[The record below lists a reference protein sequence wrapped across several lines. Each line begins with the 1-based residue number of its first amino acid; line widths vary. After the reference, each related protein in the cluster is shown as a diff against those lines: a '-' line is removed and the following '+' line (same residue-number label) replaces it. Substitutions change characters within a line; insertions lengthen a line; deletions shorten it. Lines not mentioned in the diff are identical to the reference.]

1 MDFSLLAKAFSTVM
15 LNPMNFLFVLIGI
28 TAGIIVGA
36 LPGLTATMG
45 CALLIPFTFGLPPIQ
60 GLLMLI
66 GIFCGG
72 IYGGSISGILIRT
85 PGTPAAAAT
94 LLDGYPLSQKGQGG
108 KAIGM
113 ATVASFIGGTTG
125 ALVMTFLSPQ
135 IAKIGTRFGP
145 PEFCA
150 LAVFGLGMIITI
162 SGRSLLKGVISALF
176 GLMITVIG
184 FDPLSGVPRFTF
196 GSEDLL
202 GGVTFI
208 PALIG
213 LFGYAQVFRNI
224 EKMQITA
231 HVKSRVKNILPKW
244 GEIRSTLKTSLKSAL
259 IGTFIGSVPGTGCD
273 VAAFIAYGEAKR
285 SSKHPELFGTGLLE
299 GVAAPEAANNGATG
313 GAMIPMLTL
322 GIPGDAV
329 TAVLLGALTIHG
341 LQPGPLLFR
350 DHLDV
355 IYPIFAGM
363 IMAQFVLLVVG
374 LSGARVFARLINIDR
389 KILVPVIFFLC
400 VVGSYSMQFS
410 FFDVGLSLVIGII
423 AYFMEYYDYPV
434 SPILLALILGPMAE
448 QNLRRSLIISHG
460 DPTIFFT
467 RPISAAFIILAI
479 VVIITSYFRI
489 KKATERI
496 SQAQKEQL
504 AGQPMANENG

>member
-1 MDFSLLAKAFSTVM
+1 MDFQLLIEAFATVM
-15 LNPMNFLFVLIGI
+15 LNPQNFLFVFTGV

-72 IYGGSISGILIRT
+72 IYGGSISAILIRT
-85 PGTPAAAAT
+85 PGTPSAAAT
-94 LLDGYPLSQKGQGG
+94 LLEGYPLSQKGQAG

-113 ATVASFIGGTTG
+113 ATVASFVGGTTG
-125 ALVMTFLSPQ
+125 ALVMSLLSPQ
-135 IAKIGTRFGP
+135 IAKFGLKFGP
-145 PEFCA
+145 PEFTA
-150 LAVFGLGMIITI
+150 LAFFGLGMIITI
-162 SGRSLLKGVISALF
+162 SGRSLLKGIISALF
-176 GLMITVIG
+176 GLMLTIIG

-196 GSEDLL
+196 GSRELL

-224 EKMQITA
+224 EKMQILP
-231 HVKSRVKNILPKW
+231 HVKSKVEKVLPSMSEIL
-244 GEIRSTLKTSLKSAL
+244 GSLKTMIKSAL
-259 IGTFIGSVPGTGCD
+259 MGTFIGSIPGTGCD
-273 VAAFIAYGEAKR
+273 VAAFIAYGECKR
-285 SSKHPELFGTGLLE
+285 SSKNPQDFGTGVLE
-299 GVAAPEAANNGATG
+299 GVAAPEAANNAATG

-322 GIPGDAV
+322 GVPGDAV

-363 IMAQFVLLVVG
+363 IMAQAVLLVVG
-374 LSGARVFARLINIDR
+374 LSGARLFARLINIDR
-389 KILVPVIFFLC
+389 KVLTPVIFFLC
-400 VVGSYSMQFS
+400 VVGSYAMRFS
-410 FFDVGLSLVIGII
+410 FWDVGLSLIIGVI
-423 AYFMEYYDYPV
+423 AYFMEYYDYSV

-460 DPTIFFT
+460 DPSIFFT
-467 RPISAAFIILAI
+467 RPISAAFIVLAI
-479 VVIITSYFRI
+479 VVIISSYYRI
-489 KKATERI
+489 KRAQERMSQLTE
-496 SQAQKEQL
+496 ECEL
-504 AGQPMANENG
+504 PNQPE

>member
-1 MDFSLLAKAFSTVM
+1 MDFGLLYHAFATVM
-15 LNPMNFLFVLIGI
+15 LNPINFFFVFIGI

-45 CALLIPFTFGLPPIQ
+45 CALLIPFTFGLPPVQ
-60 GLLMLI
+60 GLLMLM

-85 PGTPAAAAT
+85 PGTPSAAAT
-94 LLDGYPLSQKGQGG
+94 LLDGYPLSQKGMGG

-113 ATVASFIGGTTG
+113 STVASFCGGTIG
-125 ALVMTFLSPQ
+125 AVVMTFLSPE
-135 IAKIGTRFGP
+135 IAKIGLRFGP
-145 PEFCA
+145 CEFFA
-150 LAVFGLGMIITI
+150 LAIFGLGMIITI
-162 SGRSLLKGVISALF
+162 SGRSLLKGIIAGLF
-176 GLMITVIG
+176 GLLITTVG

-196 GSEDLL
+196 GSLNLL
-202 GGVTFI
+202 GGITFI

-224 EKMQITA
+224 EKILILPT
-231 HVKSRVKNILPKW
+231 VKSKVENVLPKLK
-244 GEIRSTLKTSLKSAL
+244 EIRASLKTIIKSAL
-259 IGTFIGSVPGTGCD
+259 IGTFIGSIPGTGCD
-273 VAAFIAYGEAKR
+273 VAAFVTYGEAKR
-285 SSKHPELFGTGLLE
+285 SSKHPEKFGTGILE
-299 GVAAPEAANNGATG
+299 GVAAPEAGNNAATG

-363 IMAQFVLLVVG
+363 ILAQFILLIVG
-374 LSGARVFARLINIDR
+374 LSGARFFARMINVDR
-389 KILVPVIFFLC
+389 RILTPIIFFLC
-400 VVGSYSMQFS
+400 VVGSYAMRFS
-410 FFDVGLSLVIGII
+410 FFDVGLSMIIGVI
-423 AYFMEYYDYPV
+423 AYFMEYYGYPV

-460 DPTIFFT
+460 DPLIFFK
-467 RPISAAFIILAI
+467 RPISAALIIIAMFVMI
-479 VVIITSYFRI
+479 SSYYRI
-489 KKATERI
+489 KKAMERE
-496 SQAQKEQL
+496 AQIVAEKE
-504 AGQPMANENG
+504 EID